1 MKTKIIRIEVSSPAF
16 KMLEKLRA
24 TGLHGETVR
33 DVAARLID
41 EKLIEM
47 KDYIVRI

>member
-1 MKTKIIRIEVSSPAF
+1 MAGRIVRIEVSSPAF

-24 TGLHGETVR
+24 TGLHGETVEQ
-33 DVAARLID
+33 VAARLID

>member
-1 MKTKIIRIEVSSPAF
+1 MAERIVRIEISSPAF
-16 KMLEKLRA
+16 KMLEKLRD

-47 KDYIVRI
+47 KDYLVRI